1 MTAAPLRPPGTPA
14 TDGDSP
20 ERGIAR
26 TRQAFLTWLDNDGG
40 VQVLSDIA
48 LHVDIHE
55 LKRFMGPVKG
65 AAMRQELPRMAAEAE
80 SLAQP
85 RILYKS
91 SRVERIEE
99 DAIRIDGVS
108 FKSGLLA
115 RLLGEGQRVYP
126 FVLTIGPSLEQRA
139 SSAESLWPHLVLD
152 AMGTLLV
159 SSLSRHLERVLKA
172 AFGSSTFSRFS
183 PGSLEAWP
191 LTEQRPLFALL
202 GDVEGRIGVKLNAS
216 CFMIP
221 KKSLSGMYV
230 PTKETFLSCRL
241 CSMAAC
247 PGRRARFSSRLL
259 GVYGLE

>member
-1 MTAAPLRPPGTPA
+1 MALR
-14 TDGDSP
+14 
-20 ERGIAR
+20 
-26 TRQAFLTWLDNDGG
+26 
-40 VQVLSDIA
+40 
-48 LHVDIHE
+48 VDLRE
-55 LKRFMGPVKG
+55 LKRFIGAVKG
-65 AAMRQELPRMAAEAE
+65 AAIGRELPRLAAEAE

-85 RILYKS
+85 RILYGS
-91 SRVERIEE
+91 SCVERIEG
-99 DAIRIDGVS
+99 DTIRIDGVG

-172 AFGSSTFSRFS
+172 EFGSSTFSRFS

-202 GDVEGRIGVKLNAS
+202 GDVEGRIGVKLIAS

-230 PTKETFLSCRL
+230 TTKEAFLSCRL
-241 CSMAAC
+241 CSMASC
-247 PGRRARFSSRLL
+247 SGRRARFSPRLRR
-259 GVYGLE
+259 VYGLA